1 MEARSVIEVVEYD
14 EAWPV
19 RATAARADLISLGVF
34 ELTDRA
40 RADRGLPP
48 VSVWEE

>member
-1 MEARSVIEVVEYD
+1 MIKVSEYD

-19 RATAARADLISLGVF
+19 RAAA
-34 ELTDRA
+34 A

-48 VSVWEE
+48 VPVWEE

>member
-1 MEARSVIEVVEYD
+1 MSGGEMAARSDITIVEYD

-19 RATAARADLISLGVF
+19 RAAP
-34 ELTDRA
+34 A

-48 VSVWEE
+48 VSLWEE

>member
-19 RATAARADLISLGVF
+19 RAAA
-34 ELTDRA
+34 A

-48 VSVWEE
+48 VPVWEE